1 MEENREKRLLEKI
14 DYGSCT
20 ALIPARGGSKGVP
33 KKNIR
38 LLKGFPLIAYSIA
51 AARLSGKIDR
61 VVVST
66 DSQEIA
72 EIAKKYGAEVP
83 FLRPPEYAQ
92 DHSPDLDFVEH
103 AIAWFGEHEGV
114 IPEYLVHLRPTT
126 PLRSSSEI
134 DKAVELI
141 MEDERATSLRSG
153 FHCVHPPYKWL
164 RISGSGYMEPV
175 MPGMTCDETN
185 LPRQDFSEIY
195 IPNGYVDVL
204 KSDFILKN
212 HLMHG
217 DRMIGFKTKE
227 VPDIDTE
234 SDFQKLEIYQEEK
247 EALAKLLNYLQGIG

>member
-1 MEENREKRLLEKI
+1 
-14 DYGSCT
+14 
-20 ALIPARGGSKGVP
+20 
-33 KKNIR
+33 
-38 LLKGFPLIAYSIA
+38 
-51 AARLSGKIDR
+51 
-61 VVVST
+61 
-66 DSQEIA
+66 
-72 EIAKKYGAEVP
+72 
-83 FLRPPEYAQ
+83 
-92 DHSPDLDFVEH
+92 
-103 AIAWFGEHEGV
+103 
-114 IPEYLVHLRPTT
+114 
-126 PLRSSSEI
+126 
-134 DKAVELI
+134 
-141 MEDERATSLRSG
+141 
-153 FHCVHPPYKWL
+153 
-164 RISGSGYMEPV
+164 

>member
-1 MEENREKRLLEKI
+1 M
-14 DYGSCT
+14 

-51 AARLSGKIDR
+51 AARLSEKIDR

-72 EIAKKYGAEVP
+72 EIAGKYGAEVP

-92 DHSPDLDFVEH
+92 DHSPDIDFVEH
-103 AIAWFGEHEGV
+103 AIAWLGEQEGR

-126 PLRSSSEI
+126 PLRRSTVI
-134 DKAVELI
+134 DKAVRMI
-141 MEDERATSLRSG
+141 MEDEGATSLRSG

-164 RISGSGYMEPV
+164 RISESGYMEPV

-204 KSDFILKN
+204 KTEFIIKN

-234 SDFQKLEIYQEEK
+234 SDFKKLESYQEEK
-247 EALAKLLNYLQGIG
+247 EALEKLLGYLQGIGGLE